1 MNEYQFT
8 TTDMTDGLRELS
20 SLFYKF
26 LGEPINCL
34 EIGVWEGCSACWLLD
49 TILTHPQARYTG
61 VDLYEGSYEIRYI
74 TAMNNLSKHPSKT
87 RLFRGDSS
95 SILPKLYDIGERFDI
110 IYVDGCHSYA
120 KCKDDL
126 QNSWKLLKDGGI
138 MLVDDYDRDDYG
150 VRQAVHEFLDEMRVT
165 ITHNLATVIHRDYMI
180 AWRK

>member
-95 SILPKLYDIGERFDI
+95 SILLSCMTLESALTSSMSMDAIATQSVRM
-110 IYVDGCHSYA
+110 IYRTVGSYSRMA
-120 KCKDDL
+120 ESC
-126 QNSWKLLKDGGI
+126 WW
-138 MLVDDYDRDDYG
+138 M
-150 VRQAVHEFLDEMRVT
+150 
-165 ITHNLATVIHRDYMI
+165 ITTETTTE
-180 AWRK
+180 